1 MTKQTKMLVGV
12 GLVGVA
18 AYLLWKS
25 QQPKATANASG
36 KLRPRVL
43 PKPIS
48 DTIIPNCPNCNKD
61 GKCVQRGMG
70 GAYGGNGVVVNCVN
84 SNSGGAY

>member
-25 QQPKATANASG
+25 QQPKATTTTSF
-36 KLRPRVL
+36 V
-43 PKPIS
+43 
-48 DTIIPNCPNCNKD
+48 
-61 GKCVQRGMG
+61 
-70 GAYGGNGVVVNCVN
+70 GNN
-84 SNSGGAY
+84 SKVFKGDKSFVGDNSKVFKGDK